1 VIFKPNRHGAAQKLG
16 KMTIATGK
24 EPIRPVILIG
34 ASNLAR
40 AFPLVV
46 NSLRGGLQE
55 PLAVLAAFGH
65 GRSYGLWS
73 QMLGRTLPGIV
84 ECGLWA
90 ALRKRASNSLPP
102 LAAVIDIGNDLVY
115 GVSVP
120 QLLAWIEACLERLSE
135 QRSEIALMS
144 LPQESIERLSPR
156 KFELLRRA
164 YFPTHDI
171 AWPALYEEVCRLQDE
186 MRRLAKACGIRLIEP
201 PAAWYGFDPI
211 HMLRRRQ
218 PDVWRELFS
227 QWPEW
232 NRSAPIAYPSL
243 RESVRLRALRPAE
256 RYLFGYRQITPQ
268 PVLKQDRFTLSMY

>member
-1 VIFKPNRHGAAQKLG
+1 MVIENS
-16 KMTIATGK
+16 K
-24 EPIRPVILIG
+24 EPIQPVILMG

-46 NSLRGGLQE
+46 NGLRAGLRE

-73 QMLGRTLPGIV
+73 QMLGRTLPGIA

-90 ALRKRASNSLPP
+90 ALRKHGPDSLPP

-115 GVSVP
+115 GVTVP
-120 QLLAWIEACLERLSE
+120 QLLAWVDACLDRLAQ
-135 QRSEIALMS
+135 QRGEIALMS
-144 LPQESIERLSPR
+144 LPLASIERLPPW
-156 KFELLRRA
+156 KFELLRRT
-164 YFPTHDI
+164 YFPMHEI
-171 AWPALYEEVCRLQDE
+171 AWPVLYDRVSRFQDE
-186 MRRLAKACGIRLIEP
+186 MRLLAKAYGIGLIEP

-227 QWPEW
+227 EWPVW
-232 NRSAPIAYPSL
+232 DRSAPIAYPSL

-256 RYLFGYRQITPQ
+256 RYVFGYRQTTPQ

>member
-1 VIFKPNRHGAAQKLG
+1 MAAVPRHLSRIALHDTGN
-16 KMTIATGK
+16 MTIDR
-24 EPIRPVILIG
+24 EPIRPVVLLG

-46 NSLRGGLQE
+46 NGLRAGLRE

-84 ECGLWA
+84 ECGLWQ
-90 ALRKRASNSLPP
+90 ALGKRGADGLPP
-102 LAAVIDIGNDLVY
+102 FAAVIDIGNDLVY

-120 QLLAWIEACLERLSE
+120 QLLAWTEACLERLTE
-135 QRSEIALMS
+135 RRSEIALMS
-144 LPQESIERLSPR
+144 LPLESIGRLPPW

-164 YFPTHDI
+164 YFPMHRI
-171 AWPALYEEVCRLQDE
+171 GWPVLYDRVCRFQED
-186 MRRLAKACGIRLIEP
+186 MRRLATAYGIRLTEP

-218 PDVWRELFS
+218 PEVWRELFS
-227 QWPEW
+227 RWPGW
-232 NRSAPIAYPSL
+232 DPSAQVAYPSL
-243 RESVRLRALRPAE
+243 AESMRLRALRPAE
-256 RYLFGYRQITPQ
+256 RYLFGYRQLAPQ
-268 PVLKQDRFTLSMY
+268 PALKQDRFTLSMY

>member
-1 VIFKPNRHGAAQKLG
+1 
-16 KMTIATGK
+16 MTIAIDK

-46 NSLRGGLQE
+46 NGLRAGLRE

-84 ECGLWA
+84 ECELWT
-90 ALRKRASNSLPP
+90 ALRKYDLDTLPP
-102 LAAVIDIGNDLVY
+102 LAVVIDIGNDLVY
-115 GVSVP
+115 GSSVP

-135 QRSEIALMS
+135 RRSEIALMS
-144 LPQESIERLSPR
+144 PPLESIDRLPPW

-164 YFPTHDI
+164 YFPMQHI
-171 AWPALYEEVCRLQDE
+171 GWPVLYDRVCRFQDE
-186 MRRLAKACGIRLIEP
+186 MRGLAKAYGIRLIEP

-227 QWPEW
+227 QWPGW
-232 NRSAPIAYPSL
+232 DRSAPIAYPSL